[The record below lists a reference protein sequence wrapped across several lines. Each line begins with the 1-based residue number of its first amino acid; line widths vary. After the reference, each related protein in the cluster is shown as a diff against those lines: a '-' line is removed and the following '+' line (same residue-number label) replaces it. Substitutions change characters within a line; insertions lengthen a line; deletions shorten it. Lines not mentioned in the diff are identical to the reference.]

1 MSHPF
6 RADFPLLAH
15 TDIAFL
21 DSAATS
27 QRPECVIQAEKEYY
41 ERYNA
46 NPLRGFYDLAQ
57 EATARY
63 EGAREKV
70 RAFLNADSAEEIIF
84 TRNATESLNLIA
96 YSYGTLL
103 KEGDEIAVS
112 VTEHHSNLIPWQQL
126 AKR

>member
-6 RADFPLLAH
+6 RADFPLLAQ

-27 QRPECVIQAEKEYY
+27 QRPACVIQAEKEYY

-63 EGAREKV
+63 ESARETAPAP
-70 RAFLNADSAEEIIF
+70 RCTSSTSWGIGP
-84 TRNATESLNLIA
+84 S
-96 YSYGTLL
+96 
-103 KEGDEIAVS
+103 
-112 VTEHHSNLIPWQQL
+112 
-126 AKR
+126 

>member
-84 TRNATESLNLIA
+84 TRNTTESINLVA
-96 YSYGTLL
+96 
-103 KEGDEIAVS
+103 
-112 VTEHHSNLIPWQQL
+112 
-126 AKR
+126 